1 MDQTKTGKLLESARQ
16 VNERRQAS
24 SDVPPPSAT
33 QADIT
38 MPQWAGMLIA
48 FLGIVSFPMVGWI
61 GGLQTI
67 AGALLVW
74 VFYLIQTR
82 AIAWQSSTE
91 SFLQLIA
98 LRNEFA
104 AYREKYG
111 PSAEER
117 RKASVAAALTPS

>member
-16 VNERRQAS
+16 VNARRQAS
-24 SDVPPPSAT
+24 SDVPSPSAT

-38 MPQWAGMLIA
+38 RLQWAGMLAA
-48 FLGIVSFPMVGWI
+48 FFGIVSFPMFGWI
-61 GGLQTI
+61 GGLQTL
-67 AGALLVW
+67 AGALLIW
-74 VFYLIQTR
+74 VFSLIQAK
-82 AIAWQSSTE
+82 AIAWQSSAE
-91 SFLQLIA
+91 HFLQLIA

-117 RKASVAAALTPS
+117 RKAFIAAALTPS